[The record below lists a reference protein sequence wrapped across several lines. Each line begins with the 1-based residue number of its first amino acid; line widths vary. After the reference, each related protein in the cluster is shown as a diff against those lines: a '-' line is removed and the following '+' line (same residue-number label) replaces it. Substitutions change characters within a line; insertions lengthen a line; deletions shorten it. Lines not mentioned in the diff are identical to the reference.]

1 MGNAFSGLA
10 ANRAA
15 RLVSSAASDNAT
27 KATDAPCSLRSI
39 IGSNTNAAAR
49 YLKIYQLNNNLA
61 VPTSSDTPALT
72 IHLPA
77 TSDFAID
84 IPGGFDF
91 GFGMGYRLT
100 TGSADGDTGSVGA
113 GDIVGLNLLLA

>member
-1 MGNAFSGLA
+1 MGNAFQGLA

-27 KATDAPCSLRSI
+27 AAIQAPCSLRSI

-49 YLKIYQLNNNLA
+49 YLKIYQLSNNLTA
-61 VPTSSDTPALT
+61 PISTDIPALT

-77 TSDFAID
+77 TFQ
-84 IPGGFDF
+84 
-91 GFGMGYRLT
+91 
-100 TGSADGDTGSVGA
+100 A
-113 GDIVGLNLLLA
+113 GLISTSGWASG